1 MELLHF
7 PSFSDTHHTA
17 NEERSHDFPVTAEIS
32 FISILTVSKK
42 VYVLLFQGKV
52 YAHFS
57 FSPVSP
63 EAVGDHA
70 DLNLLFPDSGIGVV
84 KAADKRTSGLRRNLS
99 HTRHI

>member
-32 FISILTVSKK
+32 FISILTVSRK

-52 YAHFS
+52 YAHLS
-57 FSPVSP
+57 FSPVGP
-63 EAVGDHA
+63 EAVRDHA
-70 DLNLLFPDSGIGVV
+70 DLNLLFFYSGIGV
-84 KAADKRTSGLRRNLS
+84 
-99 HTRHI
+99 I